1 MKTKSHYELAEY
13 LLSQYPQPLSGISG
27 FALKFGS
34 ILPDICFYTHIQSH
48 RYKGSFSRIEKKM
61 NRLAQRGSLKRIDM
75 IRLGVQLHYLADYF
89 TYAHNECF
97 EGSMKEH
104 HEYEKLLYRGLKDI
118 FESADMYYTSSV
130 PNPEN
135 TEELMRLIRQTHE
148 NYIGEEKMLEV
159 DCEYIINV
167 CAVFFHA
174 MYAMLL
180 QKSGPVLRFSTA
192 E

>member
-1 MKTKSHYELAEY
+1 MKTKAHYELAEY
-13 LLSQYPQPLSGISG
+13 ILNQYPLPLSGISG

-48 RYKGSFSRIEKKM
+48 CYKGTFDRLEKKM
-61 NRLAQRGSLKRIDM
+61 GRLVRRGSLRRIDV

-89 TYAHNECF
+89 TYPHNSCF
-97 EGSMKEH
+97 EGSMRDH
-104 HEYEKLLYRGLKDI
+104 HEYEELLYKGMKDI
-118 FESADMYYTSSV
+118 FESADMYYTPSA

-135 TEELMRLIRQTHE
+135 MEELMSLIRRTHE
-148 NYIGEEKMLEV
+148 NYTGEEKRLEV

-174 MYAMLL
+174 MYVMLL
-180 QKSGPVLRFSTA
+180 QKTGPALRFSPA

>member
-34 ILPDICFYTHIQSH
+34 VLPDIWFYTHIQSH
-48 RYKGSFSRIEKKM
+48 RYKGSFDRIEKKM
-61 NRLAQRGSLKRIDM
+61 KKLVQRGSLRRIDM

-89 TYAHNECF
+89 TYPHNECF
-97 EGSMKEH
+97 EGSMRDH
-104 HEYEKLLYRGLKDI
+104 HDYEELLYKGMKDI

-130 PNPEN
+130 PNPADA
-135 TEELMRLIRQTHE
+135 EELMELIRRTHR
-148 NYIGEEKMLEV
+148 NYIDEEKMLEV

-174 MYAMLL
+174 MYLILL
-180 QKSGPVLRFSTA
+180 QKSGPVLHLRAA